1 MATSLP
7 YIMYNEYKWFTE
19 NGMWHKDTG
28 NENQLHIYN
37 DPTRTNHKVEQL
49 PQLSQQCA
57 SCTSTPGE
65 YHLHNCLMPQEKP
78 LELAL

>member
-1 MATSLP
+1 MACHSETVEVFAFGQMKCKRMHMATSLP

-49 PQLSQQCA
+49 PQLSQL
-57 SCTSTPGE
+57 SES
-65 YHLHNCLMPQEKP
+65 P
-78 LELAL
+78 L